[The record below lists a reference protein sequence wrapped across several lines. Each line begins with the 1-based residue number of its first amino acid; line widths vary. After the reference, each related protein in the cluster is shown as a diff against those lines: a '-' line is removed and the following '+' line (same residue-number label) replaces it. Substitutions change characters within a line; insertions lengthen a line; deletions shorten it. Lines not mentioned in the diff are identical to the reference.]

1 MVKFQNKD
9 PANLPIVSML
19 CNFASEKKVKLVKEI
34 SSPFQPDLMGG
45 GFFTIFFIY
54 FVEPSF
60 YRSQRYLAN

>member
-1 MVKFQNKD
+1 MVKFQTKD
-9 PANLPIVSML
+9 PANLPVVSML

-45 GFFTIFFIY
+45 GFFYHFIY
-54 FVEPSF
+54 FVEPRF